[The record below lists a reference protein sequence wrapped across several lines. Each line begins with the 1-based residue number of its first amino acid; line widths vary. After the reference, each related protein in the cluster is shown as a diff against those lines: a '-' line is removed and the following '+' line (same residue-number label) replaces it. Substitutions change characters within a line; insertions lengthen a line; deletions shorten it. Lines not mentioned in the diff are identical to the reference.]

1 MKRERKN
8 THEDGG
14 QDAVRLDKTVVAT
27 GGCTRC
33 KTVLARKDNIHKDWF
48 HRDFDCDHRVYAVV
62 AVAAAVVDAGA
73 VADPSSLSRGRVV
86 DVK

>member
-33 KTVLARKDNIHKDWF
+33 KTVLAR
-48 HRDFDCDHRVYAVV
+48 
-62 AVAAAVVDAGA
+62 
-73 VADPSSLSRGRVV
+73 
-86 DVK
+86 